1 MHNCE
6 ELREQISEYIIDGK
20 DVTADSRFQ
29 HELLVCSECCAFY
42 CESREMI
49 VAMASVDDEIC
60 EGQLEWL
67 NVRLRRTLH
76 EFVSPP
82 SGSRR
87 RWWPQLAAVTAL
99 FLVTAGVYRMP
110 APVSAPP
117 PVAVYVE
124 QPVPLDPVTVDF
136 LQQSELLL
144 RSVMKMAPSD
154 SEDLADAKKI
164 ASEQLLAIDQRKDAA
179 AQVPPVVNVM
189 DTYETV
195 LRDIRNVDERSAA
208 DDIPDI
214 QSRIQRNA
222 LIPNIKAFQPRVSL
236 VSFGQ

>member
-49 VAMASVDDEIC
+49 VAMSSVDDEVS
-60 EGQLEWL
+60 EGQLEVL
-67 NVRLRRTLH
+67 NIRLRRTLS
-76 EFVSPP
+76 ESVSVR

-87 RWWPQLAAVTAL
+87 KWWPQLAAVAAVL
-99 FLVTAGVYRMP
+99 LVTAGVYRMP
-110 APVSAPP
+110 APVPAPP
-117 PVAVYVE
+117 PVATYVE

-136 LQQSELLL
+136 LQQSEVLL
-144 RSVMKMAPSD
+144 RNVMKMAPSD
-154 SEDLADAKKI
+154 SKDLADAKKI
-164 ASEQLLAIDQRKDAA
+164 ASEQLLAIDQRKAA

>member
-6 ELREQISEYIIDGK
+6 VFREQLTEHIIDGR
-20 DVTADSRFQ
+20 DVTADPRFQ
-29 HELLVCSECCAFY
+29 HDLLVCGECCAFY

-49 VAMASVDDEIC
+49 AALSAVDAGVSE
-60 EGQLEWL
+60 EHWESMNRRLGE
-67 NVRLRRTLH
+67 RLR
-76 EFVSPP
+76 ESVPNP
-82 SGSRR
+82 AVRR
-87 RWWPQLAAVTAL
+87 RSWWPQLAAVAAL
-99 FLVTAGVYRMP
+99 LLITAGVYRVP
-110 APVSAPP
+110 APAQATPT
-117 PVAVYVE
+117 VATYVE

-144 RSVMKMAPSD
+144 RNVMKISAND
-154 SEDLADAKKI
+154 SEDLADAKKV

-195 LRDIRNVDERSAA
+195 LRDIRNVDERTVA
-208 DDIPDI
+208 DDITDI

-222 LIPNIKAFQPRVSL
+222 LIANFKAFQPRVSL
-236 VSFGQ
+236 VSYSR